1 MTLSYYK
8 DYKFEVTTIIY
19 LEVELVSIRV
29 IIESFL
35 VSKVKLLLSKNY
47 KSL

>member
-1 MTLSYYK
+1 MTLFYYK
-8 DYKFEVTTIIY
+8 DYKFKVTTITY

-35 VSKVKLLLSKNY
+35 VSKVELLLS
-47 KSL
+47 